1 MSISPRLIAFFA
13 VLGAASANSSEL
25 VCIKGDYPDGNF
37 ERIFIKYKETEINE
51 VQVNTQALTL
61 AGNGYPCDVNP
72 KRGDGET
79 TWNTHGSVTE
89 VTYRMAFV
97 DDRSKYP
104 KVIVTDTPSS
114 VVVSLDVP
122 FPRFCGASAELPTRI
137 VYSKKSR
144 KCTFK

>member
-1 MSISPRLIAFFA
+1 MSISLRFLAFLA

-37 ERIFIKYKETEINE
+37 ERIFIKYKETEIHE

-79 TWNTHGSVTE
+79 TWNNRGSVTE
-89 VTYRMAFV
+89 VTYLSAFV
-97 DDRSKYP
+97 DDKSRYP

-114 VVVSLDVP
+114 VAVSLDVP
-122 FPRFCGASAELPTRI
+122 FARFCGASAELPTRI
-137 VYSKKSR
+137 VYYKKSR
-144 KCTFK
+144 KCSFK